1 VYLFWKSTAL
11 GSLSLSREGIT
22 EFINSLL
29 LPSYACKEVALSR
42 AENSL
47 YIVLSLPHPHN
58 TLEVKMLEEK
68 ISASCNE
75 MGLGAH
81 ISWTEEK
88 QPIEPRVFP
97 EILKNPLSWTVG
109 AAGLTALIHMR
120 IRGVLWTIV
129 VGALTFVIARFLLS
143 ENGQILLHRFI
154 NRVKQIIRR

>member
-1 VYLFWKSTAL
+1 
-11 GSLSLSREGIT
+11 
-22 EFINSLL
+22 
-29 LPSYACKEVALSR
+29 
-42 AENSL
+42 
-47 YIVLSLPHPHN
+47 
-58 TLEVKMLEEK
+58 MLEEK

-81 ISWTEEK
+81 ICGLKKSSLK
-88 QPIEPRVFP
+88 PRVSRN
-97 EILKNPLSWTVG
+97 LKKPLVMDCG